1 MDENEVGEIILG
13 CALKVHRTL
22 GPGLLENAYEAC
34 LAHEFEKV
42 ELPFQR
48 QLVLPVVYDGQKV
61 EIGYRLDLLVA
72 DKVVIEVKATEGVA
86 DLHRAQVLSYLRL
99 GQYRLG
105 YVLNFNVSLMKDGV
119 RRVVNGLR

>member
-1 MDENEVGEIILG
+1 MDENGIGKIILG

-42 ELPFQR
+42 QLPFQR
-48 QLVLPVVYDGQKV
+48 QLVLPVLYDGQKV
-61 EIGYRLDLLVA
+61 ELGYRLDLLVA
-72 DKVVIEVKATEGVA
+72 DKVVVEVKATEGVA
-86 DLHRAQVLSYLRL
+86 GLHRAQVLSYLRL
-99 GQYRLG
+99 GQFRLG

-119 RRVVNGLR
+119 HRVVNGLR